1 MQFNRDKVCYSEE
14 TTQEMRNEQVKNT
27 SAKKDPTATLDHK
40 MTVRQYHN
48 TIRGKNKQK

>member
-1 MQFNRDKVCYSEE
+1 MQFNRDKAFYSEE
-14 TTQEMRNEQVKNT
+14 TTQEMGNEKLKNT

-48 TIRGKNKQK
+48 TIRGKYKQK